1 MRYLKMT
8 TNSNYNFSAK
18 WPPELAADGFTI
30 IPNVLIRN
38 KARLGITDPEFAI
51 IISLTLF
58 RWDQRNPY
66 PAVATLCDYM
76 GKGDSTV
83 RDITRSLED
92 KGLINRIQRNNQPTE
107 YDFSPLTEKLKS
119 YTQPIRKPRPPS
131 PKVNRGTYQN
141 TATEED
147 EANKNKR
154 RRPREYSGKL
164 ESIGQVIHK
173 RINYEQ

>member
-1 MRYLKMT
+1 
-8 TNSNYNFSAK
+8 
-18 WPPELAADGFTI
+18 
-30 IPNVLIRN
+30 
-38 KARLGITDPEFAI
+38 
-51 IISLTLF
+51 
-58 RWDQRNPY
+58 
-66 PAVATLCDYM
+66 M

-92 KGLINRIQRNNQPTE
+92 KGLINRIQRNNQTNE
-107 YDFSPLTEKLKS
+107 YDFSPLIEKLKS

-154 RRPREYSGKL
+154 RRPREYSGKP
-164 ESIGQVIHK
+164 ESIGQVI
-173 RINYEQ
+173 RERRNYEQ